1 MSDTDPVKSAPP
13 APEDSE
19 GKDEHLDTNPE
30 LEALDLGP
38 EPVRPVDDVRDTA
51 VGVPAFDP
59 AALEEALAEVAA
71 EAEADDDAHAPDDTV
86 DGALDDDETDGG

>member
-38 EPVRPVDDVRDTA
+38 EPVRPVDEVRDTA

-59 AALEEALAEVAA
+59 EALEEALAEVAA
-71 EAEADDDAHAPDDTV
+71 EAEDDDDAHAPDDTV
-86 DGALDDDETDGG
+86 DGALDGDDTDGG